1 MARPAKFA
9 VVLTAGALL
18 VLTAGAGP
26 ALAHEEITPTSVQT
40 GTPTF
45 LTLAAANEGDA
56 PITKVQVTFPDG
68 AEVGETTRSPA
79 GWKVSR
85 TEAGFSWTGGT
96 VAPETFEQWGF
107 ELEGVDQ
114 PGTLTFTVS
123 LTAGGDSEQ
132 VRVPVTAVAKGGGT
146 APSTTAA
153 PATTAAAAPSAT
165 TATLAPADPGS
176 SAAEGRA
183 TLAVWLAAGGLLV
196 GLVALVVA
204 VARHRGGPPSTTTP
218 AAPQDF

>member
-1 MARPAKFA
+1 MARPANVA
-9 VVLTAGALL
+9 VVLTATALL
-18 VLTAGAGP
+18 VLTVGAGP
-26 ALAHEEITPTSVQT
+26 ALAHEEITPTSIQT

-45 LTLAAANEGDA
+45 LTLAAANEGET

-68 AEVGETTRSPA
+68 AEPGETTRTPA

-85 TEAGFSWTGGT
+85 TDSGFTWTGGT

-107 ELEGVDQ
+107 ELEGADQ
-114 PGTLTFTVS
+114 PGTLTFTVA

-132 VRVPVTAVAKGGGT
+132 VRVPVTTATKGSGT

-153 PATTAAAAPSAT
+153 GLASAD
-165 TATLAPADPGS
+165 ADS
-176 SAAEGRA
+176 SSAEGRA
-183 TLAVWLAAGGLLV
+183 TLAVWLAAGGLLL

-204 VARHRGGPPSTTTP
+204 ISRRRGGPASTPTP
-218 AAPQDF
+218 PVPQDF

>member
-9 VVLTAGALL
+9 VMLTASALL
-18 VLTAGAGP
+18 VLTVGAGP
-26 ALAHEEITPTSVQT
+26 ALAHEEITPSSIQT

-45 LTLAAANEGDA
+45 LTLAAANEGEA

-68 AEVGETTRSPA
+68 AEAGETTRTPA

-85 TEAGFSWTGGT
+85 TGSGFTWTGGT

-107 ELEGVDQ
+107 ELEGADQ
-114 PGTLTFTVS
+114 PGTLTFTVA

-132 VRVPVTAVAKGGGT
+132 VRVPVTAAAKGSGT
-146 APSTTAA
+146 ASSTAAAPATTVSAAPSTTAA
-153 PATTAAAAPSAT
+153 G
-165 TATLAPADPGS
+165 LASTEADS
-176 SAAEGRA
+176 SSAEGRA
-183 TLAVWLAAGGLLV
+183 TLAVWLAAGGLLL

-204 VARHRGGPPSTTTP
+204 ITRRRGGPASTPTP
-218 AAPQDF
+218 ATPQDF